1 MATLRQPP
9 PARSPRARRPRP
21 ADAQAEAAPPE
32 STRDRLLATGLEL
45 ASRQGLKGLSV
56 RAVAAQAGVNLG
68 SFVYHFGTRDAFVYE
83 LVERWYAPL
92 MASLQLSAAGPDPL
106 RDVLRQL
113 SRWVSD
119 NAGFLGLLLR
129 DASAGEAGVQRFLA
143 TADQRHIAL
152 LLELIGQ
159 AQRDGRLRRADPTL
173 QLMFL
178 MGAVVLPVLM
188 VQGLQD
194 IGPRAFVQR
203 LTALAGDPAAIDAR
217 LDWALQ
223 GLGAG
228 NASER

>member
-1 MATLRQPP
+1 M
-9 PARSPRARRPRP
+9 PRA
-21 ADAQAEAAPPE
+21 AEPPVAAPAPD
-32 STRDRLLATGLEL
+32 STRERLLATGLEL

-56 RAVAAQAGVNLG
+56 RAVAAEAGVNLG

-92 MASLQLSAAGPDPL
+92 MASLQLSAAGPDAL

-113 SRWVSD
+113 SRWVAD

-129 DASAGEAGVQRFLA
+129 DASAGEAGVQRFLS
-143 TADQRHIAL
+143 TVDQRHIAL
-152 LLELIGQ
+152 LLKLIGQ
-159 AQRDGRLRRADPTL
+159 AQQAGRLRRADPTL

-178 MGAVVLPVLM
+178 MGSVVLPVLM

-194 IGPRAFVQR
+194 IGPGAFVQR

-223 GLGAG
+223 GLAAG
-228 NASER
+228 SASER